1 MRTNLGVISFTRS
14 MDSFI
19 LRYMIRSSF
28 SNELKLLK
36 RSARLSV
43 SDTLV
48 GSFLRKSGNLE
59 LADAITLFAVSNSK
73 K

>member
-1 MRTNLGVISFTRS
+1 M
-14 MDSFI
+14 I
-19 LRYMIRSSF
+19 LSSF
-28 SNELKLLK
+28 SCRLKSLN
-36 RSARLSV
+36 RSAKLSV

-59 LADAITLFAVSNSK
+59 FADAITLFAVSNSK